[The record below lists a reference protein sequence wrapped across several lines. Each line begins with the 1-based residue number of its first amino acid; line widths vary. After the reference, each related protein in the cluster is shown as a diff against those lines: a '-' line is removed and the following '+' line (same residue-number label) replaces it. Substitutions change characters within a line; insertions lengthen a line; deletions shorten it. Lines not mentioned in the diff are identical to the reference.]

1 MILYILKILRK
12 NFNTKKKQK
21 KILLTI
27 DDGFQSFYETCMAIF
42 KKNKIPFILFV
53 STEPM
58 GNRGYM
64 TWDQLKE
71 MEKDEFA
78 VIGHHSHSHEYL
90 IEKSNQEF
98 INDIEQANKIFKKN
112 LGYIPTLFS
121 YPIWRIF

>member
-1 MILYILKILRK
+1 MILYILKILKK

-27 DDGFQSFYETCMAIF
+27 DDGFPIFLQTCMAIF

-71 MEKDEFA
+71 MEKEEFA
-78 VIGHHSHSHEYL
+78 VVGHHSHSHEYL
-90 IEKSNQEF
+90 IEKSNEEF
-98 INDIEQANKIFKKN
+98 INDR
-112 LGYIPTLFS
+112 TS
-121 YPIWRIF
+121 